1 MAEQL
6 FSAMRFIFFLIFAC
20 ITSLSF
26 AQTEDKQSNSFEPFT
41 PQTTKAKQKQL
52 KEKTTKKKSLLR
64 LRLFNKRMESK
75 KEEFWQRMETNAKHK
90 KKIAK
95 KMEKPQYSDPMY
107 FGHKK
112 KPKKRPPGKRK
123 FCKECGITH

>member
-1 MAEQL
+1 
-6 FSAMRFIFFLIFAC
+6 MRFIILVSFFF
-20 ITSLSF
+20 ITSLTL
-26 AQTEDKQSNSFEPFT
+26 AQTEEDKRSNSFEPFT

-52 KEKTTKKKSLLR
+52 KKKTTKKKNFLR
-64 LRLFNKRMESK
+64 LRLFNKRMEDK
-75 KEEFWQRMETNAKHK
+75 KEDFYDRMEENSKRK
-90 KKIAK
+90 KKLAR

-123 FCKECGITH
+123 FCKECGIVH